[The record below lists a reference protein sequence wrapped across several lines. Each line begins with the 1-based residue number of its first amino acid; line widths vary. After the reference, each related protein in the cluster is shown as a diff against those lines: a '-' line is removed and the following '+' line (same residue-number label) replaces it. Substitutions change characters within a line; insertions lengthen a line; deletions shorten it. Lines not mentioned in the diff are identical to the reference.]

1 MSHRE
6 SLSKFDYL
14 DPEWQ
19 APLVGREFQLSEE
32 PYRRFLMSRLMI
44 QQSPEPDPADSDEI
58 DDKNVQ
64 SSSFSSWW
72 RTETD
77 GWAAGESASARQV
90 DITIRR
96 SYEEGFAPVPSDQ
109 LPPSRRV
116 CDSDY
121 ERAGL
126 REKANSKNAVGL
138 WRLSSWE
145 EYYRLRDIPAKSP
158 VALLCTF
165 PLTLYRAIVEYGEV
179 PVTVARMLQRPLRIH
194 IVGTEKE
201 LNFLDLFKELGFL
214 LPEDL
219 KVRQDS
225 LNTNMY
231 ESHLHDD

>member
-1 MSHRE
+1 
-6 SLSKFDYL
+6 
-14 DPEWQ
+14 
-19 APLVGREFQLSEE
+19 
-32 PYRRFLMSRLMI
+32 MSRLMI
-44 QQSPEPDPADSDEI
+44 QQSPEPDPADTDKI